1 MVDTDEITVTMK
13 ITAAKQVQY
22 ALLAADGTAVPA
34 GGSPTRCQGNL
45 DRARLALYARGGTKG
60 DAACIKQ
67 LNITF

>member
-13 ITAAKQVQY
+13 MTAAKQVQY
-22 ALLAADGTAVPA
+22 ALLGSRWHRSAA
-34 GGSPTRCQGNL
+34 GGSQPVAKATWTG
-45 DRARLALYARGGTKG
+45 ARLALYARGGTKG

>member
-1 MVDTDEITVTMK
+1 MK

-22 ALLAADGTAVPA
+22 ALLAADGTVVPL
-34 GGSPTRCQGNL
+34 GGAQPVAQATWPV
-45 DRARLALYARGGTKG
+45 ARLALSARGRTKG